1 MGHPC
6 VPSEGLS
13 PSFGVSASRWF
24 NSQGANWLAKDIRV
38 RLHSMNRLL
47 AASLAVGFGFSLA
60 AVSVIAQVSVPPNQ
74 VTHFTDTSML
84 KPPAGSKI
92 AILEWEDLECPA
104 CAHAFPIVH
113 AALKD
118 YAAKGINIPLER
130 RDFQIPGHVWSHE
143 ASIYARYLQDKVSP
157 DVATD
162 YRRMIFAS
170 QYRIASK
177 DDLNRITNEFFTSH
191 GKQMPFVIDP
201 TGQLEREVSDDKNL
215 GLKLGLNETP
225 TIIVVTPQ
233 GWIQVKD
240 VMQLDTAIDM
250 ARAQVAVNSSPASA
264 HKIVAKK

>member
-1 MGHPC
+1 
-6 VPSEGLS
+6 
-13 PSFGVSASRWF
+13 
-24 NSQGANWLAKDIRV
+24 
-38 RLHSMNRLL
+38 MNRLL
-47 AASLAVGFGFSLA
+47 AASLFVSLA
-60 AVSVIAQVSVPPNQ
+60 AVPVTAQVSVPANQ

-84 KPPAGSKI
+84 KPPAGAKI
-92 AILEWEDLECPA
+92 AVLEWEDLECPA

-113 AALKD
+113 TSLKD
-118 YAAKGINIPLER
+118 YAAKGVNIPLVR

-157 DVATD
+157 DLATD
-162 YRRMIFAS
+162 YRRLIFSS

-191 GKQMPFVIDP
+191 GKQLPFVIDP
-201 TGQLEREVSDDKNL
+201 TGELQKEVDADKNL

-225 TIIVVTPQ
+225 TIIVVTQQ

-250 ARAQVAVNSSPASA
+250 ARAQVAANSDRAPARRT
-264 HKIVAKK
+264 VAKK